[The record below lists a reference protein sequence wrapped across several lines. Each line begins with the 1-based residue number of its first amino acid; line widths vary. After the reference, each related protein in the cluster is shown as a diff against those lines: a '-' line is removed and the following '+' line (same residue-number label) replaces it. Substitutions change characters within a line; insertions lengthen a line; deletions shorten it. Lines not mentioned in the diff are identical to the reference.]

1 MLSALYGVW
10 AARTGDRQLSAEL
23 LDEGYARFCTGRF
36 MQTLEYREDK
46 FPEQSRAGP
55 FFANLGGFL
64 TTLILGF
71 PRIQPGP
78 TDPKTWCTGPIV
90 LPAGWR
96 SIEIERLSIRG
107 KPWRLSAVQGADRA
121 TLDPVRE

>member
-1 MLSALYGVW
+1 
-10 AARTGDRQLSAEL
+10 L
-23 LDEGYARFCTGRF
+23 LEEGYARFCTGRF

-64 TTLILGF
+64 TSLILGF

-78 TDPKTWCTGPIV
+78 ARPETWCTGPIV

-96 SIEIERLSIRG
+96 SIEIERLWIRG

-121 TLDPVRE
+121 SLDQTTE